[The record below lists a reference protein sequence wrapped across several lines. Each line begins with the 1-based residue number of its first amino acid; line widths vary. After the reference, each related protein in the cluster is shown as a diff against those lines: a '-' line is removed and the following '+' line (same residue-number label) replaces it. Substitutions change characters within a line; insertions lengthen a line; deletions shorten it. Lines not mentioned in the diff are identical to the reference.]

1 MTSDDWCLESEG
13 RTQLGI
19 AGREECKASVRS
31 KPSDKR
37 DVVCGNNAAR
47 VSCRGAV

>member
-31 KPSDKR
+31 KPSI
-37 DVVCGNNAAR
+37 
-47 VSCRGAV
+47 RGMWSVGITLLG